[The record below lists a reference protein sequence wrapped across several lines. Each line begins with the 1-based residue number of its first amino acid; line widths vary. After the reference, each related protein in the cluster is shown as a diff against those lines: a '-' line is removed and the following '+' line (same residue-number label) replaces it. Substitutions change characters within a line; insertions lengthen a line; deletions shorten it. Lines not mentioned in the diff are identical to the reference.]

1 MVIGVRLLLPV
12 VRVVGLDVVD
22 RDEIIVYV
30 YIVEVGLA
38 NLGIVVGVVYWD
50 VGRRDR
56 LR

>member
-1 MVIGVRLLLPV
+1 M
-12 VRVVGLDVVD
+12 GLTVVD
-22 RDEIIVYV
+22 RDDIVVYV

-38 NLGIVVGVVYWD
+38 DLGIVVGVVYWD

>member
-1 MVIGVRLLLPV
+1 M
-12 VRVVGLDVVD
+12 GLDVID
-22 RDEIIVYV
+22 RDEFIVYV

-38 NLGIVVGVVYWD
+38 NLGIVIGVVYWD